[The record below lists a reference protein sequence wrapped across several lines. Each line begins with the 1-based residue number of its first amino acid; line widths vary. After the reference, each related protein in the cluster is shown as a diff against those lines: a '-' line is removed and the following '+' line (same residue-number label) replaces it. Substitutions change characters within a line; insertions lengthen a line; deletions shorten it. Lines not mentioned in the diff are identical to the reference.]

1 MNEFEEVEEGKL
13 NPGLQAY
20 LDKKK
25 VKNLMIKKMT
35 KKIKKNQ

>member
-1 MNEFEEVEEGKL
+1 MDLKSFAEAYNRQFNEGSKL

-25 VKNLMIKKMT
+25 RQSEGKW
-35 KKIKKNQ
+35 